1 MISMKKFSDNN
12 KENETAAVMGGNL
25 DDGVLGHTI
34 VDAPGFQEQ
43 HVSAGIFRSVS
54 TQKPCYTADDPSLCG
69 FVAL

>member
-34 VDAPGFQEQ
+34 VDAPGFQQ
-43 HVSAGIFRSVS
+43 RHVSTGIF
-54 TQKPCYTADDPSLCG
+54 QTALTK
-69 FVAL
+69 ALLYRR